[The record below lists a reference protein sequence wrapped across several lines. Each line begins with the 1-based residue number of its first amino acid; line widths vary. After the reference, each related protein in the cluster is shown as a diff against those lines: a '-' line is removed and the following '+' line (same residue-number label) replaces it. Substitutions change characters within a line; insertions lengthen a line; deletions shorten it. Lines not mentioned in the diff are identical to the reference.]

1 MRLFHVKKNANFV
14 LLSGWSIRSFADVVF
29 LENGDRISGTIK
41 EIWGDI
47 LIIEPEYS
55 DPIELDRD
63 IVIGIESDRE
73 LAIELDG
80 SKETPYLMSRSLK
93 EGRVVLDAEDT
104 KFDVALDSI
113 KRAEEIKDF
122 DWDIKF
128 DLGSTFSRG
137 NTDSQTTNLQW
148 DGNLIIKDHRIKSD
162 LFISRGKV
170 AGEKTKAKDRV
181 NLGYNYFF
189 IDQWFLAVNLAAERD
204 PISLLN
210 SRYSL
215 SPAIGYDFLD
225 APNRFLHVQLGAGY
239 SSERSNNLTSTSTT
253 IDWKLN
259 FYWELLNGDL
269 QFFHDQ
275 NLLEELKGRKNLVF
289 YSQTGFRYEINEDI
303 YLNFQANYDYDS
315 QPAGNAKEEDLTFII
330 GSWCQSLSHLD
341 PGLVG
346 NECRSDLPGRGTKRI
361 SRNRP
366 ACERQGGTKLFFELQ
381 GNKLGCCKRD

>member
-1 MRLFHVKKNANFV
+1 MLRKILIFV
-14 LLSGWSIRSFADVVF
+14 LLFGWSIRSFADVVF
-29 LENGDRISGTIK
+29 LENGDRISGIIK

-55 DPIELDRD
+55 DPIELDRA

-137 NTDSQTTNLQW
+137 NTESQTTNLQW

-162 LFISRGKV
+162 LFISREEV

-204 PISLLN
+204 PIALLN

-225 APNRFLHVQLGAGY
+225 DPNRFLHVQLGAGY

-275 NLLEELKGRKNLVF
+275 NLLKNLEGRKNLVF

-303 YLNFQANYDYDS
+303 YLNLQANYDYDS
-315 QPAGNAKEEDLTFII
+315 QPAGDAKEEDLTFII
-330 GSWCQSLSHLD
+330 GAGVNL
-341 PGLVG
+341 
-346 NECRSDLPGRGTKRI
+346 
-361 SRNRP
+361 
-366 ACERQGGTKLFFELQ
+366 
-381 GNKLGCCKRD
+381 

>member
-1 MRLFHVKKNANFV
+1 MLRKILIFV
-14 LLSGWSIRSFADVVF
+14 LLFGWSIRSFADVVF

-63 IVIGIESDRE
+63 IVVGIESDRE
-73 LAIELDG
+73 MAIELDG

-93 EGRVVLDAEDT
+93 EGRVVLDAEDN

-137 NTDSQTTNLQW
+137 NTESQTTNLQW

-162 LFISRGKV
+162 LFISREEV

-225 APNRFLHVQLGAGY
+225 DPNRFLHVQLGAGY

-275 NLLEELKGRKNLVF
+275 NLLKNLEGRKNLVF

-330 GSWCQSLSHLD
+330 GAGVNL
-341 PGLVG
+341 
-346 NECRSDLPGRGTKRI
+346 
-361 SRNRP
+361 
-366 ACERQGGTKLFFELQ
+366 
-381 GNKLGCCKRD
+381 

>member
-1 MRLFHVKKNANFV
+1 MLRKILIFV
-14 LLSGWSIRSFADVVF
+14 LLFGWSIRSFADVVF

-41 EIWGDI
+41 EIWGHI
-47 LIIEPEYS
+47 LIIEPDYS
-55 DPIELDRD
+55 DPIELDRA

-137 NTDSQTTNLQW
+137 NTESQTTNLQW

-162 LFISRGKV
+162 LFISREEV

-225 APNRFLHVQLGAGY
+225 DPNRFLHVQLGAGY

-275 NLLEELKGRKNLVF
+275 NLLKNLEGRKNLVF
-289 YSQTGFRYEINEDI
+289 YSQTGLRYEINEDI

-330 GSWCQSLSHLD
+330 GAGVNL
-341 PGLVG
+341 
-346 NECRSDLPGRGTKRI
+346 
-361 SRNRP
+361 
-366 ACERQGGTKLFFELQ
+366 
-381 GNKLGCCKRD
+381 

>member
-1 MRLFHVKKNANFV
+1 MLRKMLIFV

-63 IVIGIESDRE
+63 IVVGIESDRE

-162 LFISRGKV
+162 LFISREEV

-225 APNRFLHVQLGAGY
+225 DPNRFLHVQLGAGY

-275 NLLEELKGRKNLVF
+275 NLLKNLEGRKNLVF

-330 GSWCQSLSHLD
+330 GAGVNL
-341 PGLVG
+341 
-346 NECRSDLPGRGTKRI
+346 
-361 SRNRP
+361 
-366 ACERQGGTKLFFELQ
+366 
-381 GNKLGCCKRD
+381 

>member
-1 MRLFHVKKNANFV
+1 MLRKILIFV
-14 LLSGWSIRSFADVVF
+14 LLFGWSIRSFADVVF

-55 DPIELDRD
+55 DPIELDRA
-63 IVIGIESDRE
+63 IVTGIESDRE

-137 NTDSQTTNLQW
+137 NTESQTTNLQW

-162 LFISRGKV
+162 LFISREEV

-204 PISLLN
+204 PIALLN

-225 APNRFLHVQLGAGY
+225 DPNRFLHVQLGAGY

-275 NLLEELKGRKNLVF
+275 NLLKNLEGRKNLVF

-303 YLNFQANYDYDS
+303 YLNLQANYDYDS
-315 QPAGNAKEEDLTFII
+315 QPAGDAKEEDLTFII
-330 GSWCQSLSHLD
+330 GAGVNL
-341 PGLVG
+341 
-346 NECRSDLPGRGTKRI
+346 
-361 SRNRP
+361 
-366 ACERQGGTKLFFELQ
+366 
-381 GNKLGCCKRD
+381 

>member
-1 MRLFHVKKNANFV
+1 MLRKILIFV
-14 LLSGWSIRSFADVVF
+14 LLFGWSIRSFADVVF
-29 LENGDRISGTIK
+29 LGNGDRISGTIK

-55 DPIELDRD
+55 DPIELDRAL
-63 IVIGIESDRE
+63 VVGIESDRE

-93 EGRVVLDAEDT
+93 KGRVVLDAEDT
-104 KFDVALDSI
+104 KFDVELDSI

-122 DWDIKF
+122 DWNIKF

-162 LFISRGKV
+162 LFISREEV
-170 AGEKTKAKDRV
+170 AGEKTKAKDRI

-189 IDQWFLAVNLAAERD
+189 VDQWFLAVNLAAERD
-204 PISLLN
+204 PIALLN

-225 APNRFLHVQLGAGY
+225 DPNRYLHVQLGAGY

-259 FYWELLNGDL
+259 FYWELLSGDL

-275 NLLEELKGRKNLVF
+275 NLLKNLEGRKNLVF

-315 QPAGNAKEEDLTFII
+315 QPAGNSEEKDLTFII
-330 GSWCQSLSHLD
+330 GAGINL
-341 PGLVG
+341 
-346 NECRSDLPGRGTKRI
+346 
-361 SRNRP
+361 
-366 ACERQGGTKLFFELQ
+366 
-381 GNKLGCCKRD
+381 

>member
-1 MRLFHVKKNANFV
+1 MLRKMLIFV

-55 DPIELDRD
+55 DPIELDRA
-63 IVIGIESDRE
+63 IVTGIESDRE

-137 NTDSQTTNLQW
+137 NTESQTTNLQW

-162 LFISRGKV
+162 LFISREEV

-189 IDQWFLAVNLAAERD
+189 IDQWFLAVNLAAERN
-204 PISLLN
+204 PIALLN

-225 APNRFLHVQLGAGY
+225 DPNRFLHVQLGAGY

-275 NLLEELKGRKNLVF
+275 NLLKNLEGRKNLVF

-330 GSWCQSLSHLD
+330 GAGVNL
-341 PGLVG
+341 
-346 NECRSDLPGRGTKRI
+346 
-361 SRNRP
+361 
-366 ACERQGGTKLFFELQ
+366 
-381 GNKLGCCKRD
+381 

>member
-1 MRLFHVKKNANFV
+1 MLRKMLIFV

-63 IVIGIESDRE
+63 IVVGIESDRE

-93 EGRVVLDAEDT
+93 AGRVVLDAEDT

-162 LFISRGKV
+162 LFISREEV
-170 AGEKTKAKDRV
+170 AGEKTKVKDRV

-225 APNRFLHVQLGAGY
+225 DPNRFLHVQLGAGY
-239 SSERSNNLTSTSTT
+239 SSERSNNLMSTSTT

-275 NLLEELKGRKNLVF
+275 NLLKNLEGRKNLVF
-289 YSQTGFRYEINEDI
+289 HSQTGFRYEINEDI

-330 GSWCQSLSHLD
+330 GAGVNL
-341 PGLVG
+341 
-346 NECRSDLPGRGTKRI
+346 
-361 SRNRP
+361 
-366 ACERQGGTKLFFELQ
+366 
-381 GNKLGCCKRD
+381 

>member
-1 MRLFHVKKNANFV
+1 MLRKMLIFV
-14 LLSGWSIRSFADVVF
+14 LLSGWSIRSFADAVF

-63 IVIGIESDRE
+63 IVVGIESDRE

-148 DGNLIIKDHRIKSD
+148 DGNLMIKDHRIKSD
-162 LFISRGKV
+162 LFISREEV

-225 APNRFLHVQLGAGY
+225 DPNRFLHVQLGAGY
-239 SSERSNNLTSTSTT
+239 SSERANNLTSTSTT

-275 NLLEELKGRKNLVF
+275 NLLKNLEGRKNLVF

-330 GSWCQSLSHLD
+330 GAGVNL
-341 PGLVG
+341 
-346 NECRSDLPGRGTKRI
+346 
-361 SRNRP
+361 
-366 ACERQGGTKLFFELQ
+366 
-381 GNKLGCCKRD
+381 

>member
-1 MRLFHVKKNANFV
+1 MLRKTLIFV

-29 LENGDRISGTIK
+29 LENGDRISGIIK

-55 DPIELDRD
+55 DPIELDRA
-63 IVIGIESDRE
+63 IVAGIESDRE

-162 LFISRGKV
+162 LFISREEV

-225 APNRFLHVQLGAGY
+225 DPNRFLHVQLGAGY

-275 NLLEELKGRKNLVF
+275 NLLKNLEGRKNLVF

-315 QPAGNAKEEDLTFII
+315 QPAGDAKEEDLTFII
-330 GSWCQSLSHLD
+330 GAGVNL
-341 PGLVG
+341 
-346 NECRSDLPGRGTKRI
+346 
-361 SRNRP
+361 
-366 ACERQGGTKLFFELQ
+366 
-381 GNKLGCCKRD
+381 

>member
-1 MRLFHVKKNANFV
+1 MLRKMLIFV

-55 DPIELDRD
+55 DPIELDRA
-63 IVIGIESDRE
+63 IVVGIESDRE

-162 LFISRGKV
+162 LFISREEV

-225 APNRFLHVQLGAGY
+225 DPNRFLHVQLGAGY

-275 NLLEELKGRKNLVF
+275 NLLKNLEGRKNLVF

-330 GSWCQSLSHLD
+330 GAGVNL
-341 PGLVG
+341 
-346 NECRSDLPGRGTKRI
+346 
-361 SRNRP
+361 
-366 ACERQGGTKLFFELQ
+366 
-381 GNKLGCCKRD
+381 

>member
-1 MRLFHVKKNANFV
+1 MLRKMLIFV

-63 IVIGIESDRE
+63 IVVGIESDRE

-148 DGNLIIKDHRIKSD
+148 DGNLMIKDHRIKSD
-162 LFISRGKV
+162 LFISREEV

-225 APNRFLHVQLGAGY
+225 DPNRFLHVQLGAGY

-275 NLLEELKGRKNLVF
+275 NLLKNLEGRKNLVF

-315 QPAGNAKEEDLTFII
+315 QPAGDAKEEDLTFII
-330 GSWCQSLSHLD
+330 GAGVNL
-341 PGLVG
+341 
-346 NECRSDLPGRGTKRI
+346 
-361 SRNRP
+361 
-366 ACERQGGTKLFFELQ
+366 
-381 GNKLGCCKRD
+381 

>member
-1 MRLFHVKKNANFV
+1 MLRKTLIFV
-14 LLSGWSIRSFADVVF
+14 LLSGCSIRSFADVVF
-29 LENGDRISGTIK
+29 LENGDRISGIIK

-55 DPIELDRD
+55 DPIELDRA
-63 IVIGIESDRE
+63 IVTGIESDRE

-137 NTDSQTTNLQW
+137 NTESQTTNLQW

-162 LFISRGKV
+162 LFISREEV

-204 PISLLN
+204 PIALLN

-225 APNRFLHVQLGAGY
+225 DPNRFLHVQLGAGY

-275 NLLEELKGRKNLVF
+275 NLLKNLEGRKNLVF

-303 YLNFQANYDYDS
+303 YLNLQANYDYDS

-330 GSWCQSLSHLD
+330 GAGVNL
-341 PGLVG
+341 
-346 NECRSDLPGRGTKRI
+346 
-361 SRNRP
+361 
-366 ACERQGGTKLFFELQ
+366 
-381 GNKLGCCKRD
+381 

>member
-1 MRLFHVKKNANFV
+1 MLRKMLMFV

-29 LENGDRISGTIK
+29 LENGDRISGIIK

-63 IVIGIESDRE
+63 IVVGIESDRE

-162 LFISRGKV
+162 LFISREEV

-225 APNRFLHVQLGAGY
+225 DPNRFLHVQLGAGY

-275 NLLEELKGRKNLVF
+275 NLLKNLEGRKNLVF

-330 GSWCQSLSHLD
+330 GAGVNL
-341 PGLVG
+341 
-346 NECRSDLPGRGTKRI
+346 
-361 SRNRP
+361 
-366 ACERQGGTKLFFELQ
+366 
-381 GNKLGCCKRD
+381 

>member
-1 MRLFHVKKNANFV
+1 MLRKMLIFV

-55 DPIELDRD
+55 DPIELDRA
-63 IVIGIESDRE
+63 IVTGIESDRE

-93 EGRVVLDAEDT
+93 DGRVVLDAEDT

-137 NTDSQTTNLQW
+137 NTESQTTNLQW

-162 LFISRGKV
+162 LFISREEV

-204 PISLLN
+204 PIALLN

-225 APNRFLHVQLGAGY
+225 DPNRFLHVQLGAGY

-275 NLLEELKGRKNLVF
+275 NLLKNLEGRKNLVF

-330 GSWCQSLSHLD
+330 GAGINL
-341 PGLVG
+341 
-346 NECRSDLPGRGTKRI
+346 
-361 SRNRP
+361 
-366 ACERQGGTKLFFELQ
+366 
-381 GNKLGCCKRD
+381 

>member
-1 MRLFHVKKNANFV
+1 MLRKILIFV
-14 LLSGWSIRSFADVVF
+14 LLFGWSIRSFADVVF

-41 EIWGDI
+41 QIWGDV

-55 DPIELDRD
+55 DPIELERA
-63 IVIGIESDRE
+63 IVIGIESDQE

-80 SKETPYLMSRSLK
+80 SKETPYLISRALK
-93 EGRVVLDAEDT
+93 EGRVILDAENS

-162 LFISRGKV
+162 LFISREEV
-170 AGEKTKAKDRV
+170 AGEKTKAKDRI

-189 IDQWFLAVNLAAERD
+189 VDQWFFAVNLAAERD

-210 SRYSL
+210 SRYSF

-225 APNRFLHVQLGAGY
+225 DPNRFLHIQLGAGY

-269 QFFHDQ
+269 EFFHDQ
-275 NLLEELKGRKNLVF
+275 NLLKNLEGRKNVVF

-303 YLNFQANYDYDS
+303 YLNLQANYDYDS
-315 QPAGNAKEEDLTFII
+315 QPAGNSKEEDLTFII
-330 GSWCQSLSHLD
+330 GAGINL
-341 PGLVG
+341 
-346 NECRSDLPGRGTKRI
+346 
-361 SRNRP
+361 
-366 ACERQGGTKLFFELQ
+366 
-381 GNKLGCCKRD
+381 

>member
-1 MRLFHVKKNANFV
+1 MLRKILIFV
-14 LLSGWSIRSFADVVF
+14 LWFGWSIRSFADVVF
-29 LENGDRISGTIK
+29 LENGDRISGIIK

-55 DPIELDRD
+55 DPIELDRA
-63 IVIGIESDRE
+63 IVTGIESDRE

-93 EGRVVLDAEDT
+93 DGRVVLDAEDT

-137 NTDSQTTNLQW
+137 NTESQTTNLQW

-162 LFISRGKV
+162 LFISREEV

-225 APNRFLHVQLGAGY
+225 DPNRFLHVQLGAGY

-275 NLLEELKGRKNLVF
+275 NLLKNLEGRKNLVF

-330 GSWCQSLSHLD
+330 GAGVNL
-341 PGLVG
+341 
-346 NECRSDLPGRGTKRI
+346 
-361 SRNRP
+361 
-366 ACERQGGTKLFFELQ
+366 
-381 GNKLGCCKRD
+381 

>member
-1 MRLFHVKKNANFV
+1 MLRKTLILV

-55 DPIELDRD
+55 DPIELDRA
-63 IVIGIESDRE
+63 IVTGIESDRE

-137 NTDSQTTNLQW
+137 NTESQTTNLQW

-162 LFISRGKV
+162 LFISREEV

-204 PISLLN
+204 PIALLN

-225 APNRFLHVQLGAGY
+225 DPNRFLHVQLGAGY

-275 NLLEELKGRKNLVF
+275 NLLKNLEGRKNLVF

-303 YLNFQANYDYDS
+303 YLNLQANYDYDS
-315 QPAGNAKEEDLTFII
+315 QPAGDAKEEDLTFII
-330 GSWCQSLSHLD
+330 GAGVNL
-341 PGLVG
+341 
-346 NECRSDLPGRGTKRI
+346 
-361 SRNRP
+361 
-366 ACERQGGTKLFFELQ
+366 
-381 GNKLGCCKRD
+381 

>member
-1 MRLFHVKKNANFV
+1 MLRKILIFV
-14 LLSGWSIRSFADVVF
+14 LLFGWSIRSFADVVF
-29 LENGDRISGTIK
+29 LGNGDRISGTIK

-55 DPIELDRD
+55 DPIELDRAL
-63 IVIGIESDRE
+63 VVGIESDRE

-80 SKETPYLMSRSLK
+80 SKETSYLMSRSLK
-93 EGRVVLDAEDT
+93 KGRVVLDAEDT
-104 KFDVALDSI
+104 KFDVELDSI

-122 DWDIKF
+122 DWNIKF

-162 LFISRGKV
+162 LFISREEV
-170 AGEKTKAKDRV
+170 AGEKTKAKDRI

-189 IDQWFLAVNLAAERD
+189 VDQWFLAVNLAAERD
-204 PISLLN
+204 PIALLN

-225 APNRFLHVQLGAGY
+225 DPNRYLHVQLGAGY

-259 FYWELLNGDL
+259 FYWELLSGDL

-275 NLLEELKGRKNLVF
+275 NLLKNLEGRKNLVF

-315 QPAGNAKEEDLTFII
+315 QPAGNAEEKDLTFII
-330 GSWCQSLSHLD
+330 GAGINL
-341 PGLVG
+341 
-346 NECRSDLPGRGTKRI
+346 
-361 SRNRP
+361 
-366 ACERQGGTKLFFELQ
+366 
-381 GNKLGCCKRD
+381 